1 MKRTRLGLLG
11 LALLAQAQIM
21 ETQIQP
27 RDTVTTLAA
36 PLSLAYAISKSGC
49 PSDYYPSA
57 AEDADSVKDCE
68 DSRGGM
74 YARDNSSDY
83 VDDSPYA
90 LHIDD
95 NLGYSGV
102 SGQFGFDTVGL
113 GYRGDGG
120 TVNHQVVASIGR
132 PEWWF
137 GVLPLNPRPTN
148 LSDINNPQNSLLQ
161 SLKNGHNISSL
172 SWGYTAGA
180 KYRSEN
186 FFGSL
191 TLGGYDSARFDNTSQ
206 TVAKF
211 AGDDERDLTVLVNEI
226 TTNVSSEPLVS
237 QSIAMMIDSTVPY
250 LYLPDFAYKAFETAF
265 NLEWNSTL
273 QLYIMDATTH
283 DALVDQNPEISFNV
297 GSSDPI
303 IIRFPIQAFLLNA
316 SFPLVPGNQSQYY
329 FPIKRANDT
338 DQYTLGRVFLQEAYV
353 MADYERRNFTLA
365 PCVWPDDTT
374 QSPPSAPMIIRSINE
389 TSNPTESNGGNSLSA
404 GAIAGAVVGGIIA
417 GLLLAALFACIYI
430 RRRRRRR
437 QRESIK
443 PSSVAHTRNSSSA
456 TLPGGRPRAGS
467 RIASFF
473 RNPWGSFDADAV
485 VPGHFELAVDPSG
498 LTPAEEEL
506 ARQQRE
512 HKRHH
517 SNELDAEVSALHE
530 MYQPKPERLE
540 MQGDEPFPTYV
551 SGDGGTIDGNALR
564 AEHADAERRKRAEL
578 AGVYEMDATGGL
590 LLFGGGSGT
599 ATPTPLP
606 SPPMPSPGQIDAVTR
621 KEREERERLE
631 AERAHAERVRAE
643 ELQERVGAGAADA
656 IEPVDGAT
664 GERPDAER
672 RVSDLSPISEN
683 GTFARSPVSARP
695 DSGSRRVSR
704 D

>member
-1 MKRTRLGLLG
+1 
-11 LALLAQAQIM
+11 
-21 ETQIQP
+21 
-27 RDTVTTLAA
+27 
-36 PLSLAYAISKSGC
+36 
-49 PSDYYPSA
+49 
-57 AEDADSVKDCE
+57 
-68 DSRGGM
+68 
-74 YARDNSSDY
+74 
-83 VDDSPYA
+83 
-90 LHIDD
+90 
-95 NLGYSGV
+95 
-102 SGQFGFDTVGL
+102 
-113 GYRGDGG
+113 
-120 TVNHQVVASIGR
+120 
-132 PEWWF
+132 
-137 GVLPLNPRPTN
+137 
-148 LSDINNPQNSLLQ
+148 
-161 SLKNGHNISSL
+161 
-172 SWGYTAGA
+172 
-180 KYRSEN
+180 
-186 FFGSL
+186 
-191 TLGGYDSARFDNTSQ
+191 
-206 TVAKF
+206 
-211 AGDDERDLTVLVNEI
+211 
-226 TTNVSSEPLVS
+226 
-237 QSIAMMIDSTVPY
+237 
-250 LYLPDFAYKAFETAF
+250 
-265 NLEWNSTL
+265 
-273 QLYIMDATTH
+273 
-283 DALVDQNPEISFNV
+283 
-297 GSSDPI
+297 
-303 IIRFPIQAFLLNA
+303 
-316 SFPLVPGNQSQYY
+316 
-329 FPIKRANDT
+329 
-338 DQYTLGRVFLQEAYV
+338 
-353 MADYERRNFTLA
+353 
-365 PCVWPDDTT
+365 
-374 QSPPSAPMIIRSINE
+374 MIIRSINE
-389 TSNPTESNGGNSLSA
+389 TSNPTESTGGSNTLSA

-417 GLLLAALFACIYI
+417 GLLLAALIACIYI
-430 RRRRRRR
+430 RRRRRQRR

-443 PSSVAHTRNSSSA
+443 PSSVAHTRSSSSA

-506 ARQQRE
+506 ARRQRE

-551 SGDGGTIDGNALR
+551 SGDGGTVDGNALR
-564 AEHADAERRKRAEL
+564 AEHAADAEAERRKRAEL

-590 LLFGGGSGT
+590 LLFGRGGGSGT

-631 AERAHAERVRAE
+631 AERAHAERIRAE
-643 ELQERVGAGAADA
+643 ELQERVGAGAVDA

>member
-1 MKRTRLGLLG
+1 M
-11 LALLAQAQIM
+11 
-21 ETQIQP
+21 
-27 RDTVTTLAA
+27 
-36 PLSLAYAISKSGC
+36 
-49 PSDYYPSA
+49 
-57 AEDADSVKDCE
+57 AD
-68 DSRGGM
+68 
-74 YARDNSSDY
+74 
-83 VDDSPYA
+83 
-90 LHIDD
+90 
-95 NLGYSGV
+95 
-102 SGQFGFDTVGL
+102 
-113 GYRGDGG
+113 
-120 TVNHQVVASIGR
+120 
-132 PEWWF
+132 
-137 GVLPLNPRPTN
+137 
-148 LSDINNPQNSLLQ
+148 
-161 SLKNGHNISSL
+161 
-172 SWGYTAGA
+172 
-180 KYRSEN
+180 
-186 FFGSL
+186 
-191 TLGGYDSARFDNTSQ
+191 
-206 TVAKF
+206 F

-273 QLYIMDATTH
+273 QLYIMNATTH
-283 DALVDQNPEISFNV
+283 DALVDQNPEISFKV
-297 GSSDPI
+297 GSSNPI
-303 IIRFPIQAFLLNA
+303 TIRFPIQAFLLNA
-316 SFPLVPGNQSQYY
+316 SFPLVHGNQSQYY

-374 QSPPSAPMIIRSINE
+374 KSPPSAPMIIRSINE
-389 TSNPTESNGGNSLSA
+389 TSNPTESTGGSNTLSA

-417 GLLLAALFACIYI
+417 GLLLAALIACIYI
-430 RRRRRRR
+430 RRRRRQRR

-443 PSSVAHTRNSSSA
+443 PSSVAHTRSSSSA

-506 ARQQRE
+506 ARRQRE

-551 SGDGGTIDGNALR
+551 SGDGGTVDGNALR
-564 AEHADAERRKRAEL
+564 AEHAADAEAERRKRAEL

-631 AERAHAERVRAE
+631 AERAHAERIRAE
-643 ELQERVGAGAADA
+643 ELQERVGAGAVDA
-656 IEPVDGAT
+656 IEPADGAT
-664 GERPDAER
+664 GGRPDAER